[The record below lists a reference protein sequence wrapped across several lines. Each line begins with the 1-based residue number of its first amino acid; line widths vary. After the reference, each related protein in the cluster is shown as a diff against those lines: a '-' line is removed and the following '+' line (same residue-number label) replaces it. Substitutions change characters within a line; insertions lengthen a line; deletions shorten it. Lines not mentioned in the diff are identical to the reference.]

1 MSLVN
6 AKNIYHSYGDQPLL
20 DHANLTIEAGER
32 ICLVGRNGAGKS
44 TLLRMLIREI
54 KPDEGDIN
62 FARDIRIAELK
73 QEVPDDMR
81 GSVYDCIAAGLGS
94 LASVITDWHHS
105 LLEAS
110 SDPSA
115 LVRMQKLQDAIEAN
129 DAWNLENRVSTTIS
143 KLGLPTDTDFNQL
156 SGGMKRR
163 VLLGQALVAN
173 PDLLLLDEPTNHLD
187 IESIIWLEEFL
198 RQFKGSL
205 LFITHDR
212 SFLQGLATRI
222 VDLDRGQLSSW
233 PGDYQNY
240 LRMKQAQLDTESTH
254 NALFDKKLAQEEVW
268 IRQGIK
274 ARRTRNEGRVR
285 ELKKLREERSQ
296 RRNVQGRVK
305 LVTQK
310 SDLSGKIVIE
320 AENLGFEWPDKP
332 IVNSFNCK
340 ILRGEKI
347 GIIGPN
353 GCGKSTLIQLLLGE
367 LMPQQGQVKLGT
379 KLEIAYF
386 DQHRE
391 AIDANKSVRE
401 NVADKNDQVTVDGQ
415 PKHVISYLK
424 NFLFTEKKINMPAR
438 ALSGGERNRLLLAK
452 LFTRSFNLLIM
463 DEPTNDLDLDTLE
476 LLEELLVEFKGTL
489 LLVSHDRTFIDNIV
503 TSTLVFDASGEV
515 NEYVGGYDDWLRQ
528 RPSISEPQKASST
541 ARKQEKPR
549 PRINQQ
555 EQKELKSLPRKIEK
569 LESEIAELQRCMAD
583 PKFFQQESQLMR
595 ETQKQLAEQ
604 EQSLQELYQRWELL
618 ENSQA

>member
-32 ICLVGRNGAGKS
+32 ICLVGRNGVGKS
-44 TLLRMLIREI
+44 TLLKILIREI
-54 KPDEGDIN
+54 KPDEGEIN

-73 QEVPDDMR
+73 QEVPQDMQ
-81 GSVYDCIAAGLGS
+81 GSVYDCIATGLGS
-94 LASVITDWHHS
+94 LASLITDWHHS
-105 LLEAS
+105 LLDAS

-115 LVRMQKLQDAIEAN
+115 LARMQQLQDTIEAN

-143 KLGLPTDTDFNQL
+143 RLGLPADTEFNQL

-198 RQFKGSL
+198 RQFRGCL

-212 SFLQGLATRI
+212 SFLQTLATRI

-233 PGDYQNY
+233 PGDYQKY
-240 LRMKQAQLDTESTH
+240 LQAKQAQLDTEDTH
-254 NALFDKKLAQEEVW
+254 NALFDKKLALEEAW

-285 ELKKLREERSQ
+285 ALKKLREERSQ
-296 RRNVQGRVK
+296 RRELQGQAR
-305 LVTQK
+305 LTTQK
-310 SDLSGKIVIE
+310 SDLSGKIVVQ
-320 AENLGFEWPDKP
+320 AEDLVFAWPDKA
-332 IVNSFNCK
+332 IVKNFNCK

-353 GCGKSTLIQLLLGE
+353 GCGKSTLIQLLLGD
-367 LMPQQGQVKLGT
+367 LAPQQGQIKLGT

-391 AIDANKSVRE
+391 VIDANISVRE
-401 NVADKNDQVTVDGQ
+401 NIADKNDQVTINGQ

-452 LFTRSFNLLIM
+452 LFTRSFNFLIM
-463 DEPTNDLDLDTLE
+463 DEPTNDLDMDTLE
-476 LLEELLVEFKGTL
+476 LLEELLVEFEGTL
-489 LLVSHDRTFIDNIV
+489 LLVSHDRTFLDNIV
-503 TSTLVFDASGEV
+503 TSTLVFDAPGEI

-528 RPSISEPQKASST
+528 RPTDNEPKKINSPPAGQIKS
-541 ARKQEKPR
+541 R
-549 PRINQQ
+549 PQIDQQ
-555 EQKELKSLPRKIEK
+555 DQKELKALPRKIEK
-569 LESEIAELQRCMAD
+569 LEGEIEQLHQRFAD
-583 PKFFQQESQLMR
+583 PEFFQQDSQHIA
-595 ETQKQLAEQ
+595 EAQKQLSQ
-604 EQSLQELYQRWELL
+604 YEQSLEELFERWEIL
-618 ENSQA
+618 EDSRA

>member
-1 MSLVN
+1 MSLVT

-20 DHANLTIEAGER
+20 DHANLAIETGER
-32 ICLVGRNGAGKS
+32 ICLVGRNGTGKS
-44 TLLRMLIREI
+44 TLLKMLIRAI
-54 KPDEGDIN
+54 KPDDGDIN

-73 QEVPDDMR
+73 QEVPSNMQ

-94 LASVITDWHHS
+94 LASVITDWHHAI
-105 LLEAS
+105 LEAS

-115 LVRMQKLQDAIEAN
+115 LTRMQTLQDTIETN

-143 KLGLPTDTDFNQL
+143 KLGLPADTDFNQL

-212 SFLQGLATRI
+212 SFLQALATRI
-222 VDLDRGQLSSW
+222 VDLDRGQLTSW
-233 PGDYQNY
+233 PGDYQNF
-240 LRMKQAQLDTESTH
+240 LQSKQAVLDTEATH

-285 ELKKLREERSQ
+285 SLKKLREERSH
-296 RRNVQGRVK
+296 RREIEGKVK
-305 LVTQK
+305 LTTQK
-310 SDLSGKIVIE
+310 SDLSGKIIVE
-320 AENLGFEWPDKP
+320 AEGLEYAWPDKT
-332 IVNSFNCK
+332 IVNNFNCK

-353 GCGKSTLIQLLLGE
+353 GCGKSTLIQLLLGD
-367 LMPQQGQVKLGT
+367 LVPQRGQIKLGT

-391 AIDANKSVRE
+391 TIDSNKTVRE
-401 NVADKNDQVTVDGQ
+401 NIADKNDQVTVDGQ
-415 PKHVISYLK
+415 VKHVISYLK

-452 LFTRSFNLLIM
+452 LFTRSFNFLIM
-463 DEPTNDLDLDTLE
+463 DEPTNDLDMDTLE

-503 TSTLVFDASGEV
+503 TSTLVFDAPGEV

-528 RPSISEPQKASST
+528 RPARSEPQKASPASI
-541 ARKQEKPR
+541 KPEKSKTG
-549 PRINQQ
+549 INPQD
-555 EQKELKSLPRKIEK
+555 QKELKTLPRKIEK
-569 LESEIAELQRCMAD
+569 LESEIAKLHQCFAD
-583 PKFFQQESQLMR
+583 PAFFQGDPGLISDA
-595 ETQKQLAEQ
+595 QKQLAQ
-604 EQSLQELYQRWELL
+604 NEQSLQELFDRWELL
-618 ENSQA
+618 ESSKS